1 MKRAVAI
8 NGSPRK
14 GGIVSQAL
22 DRCCDAAR
30 RAGFTVERF
39 DVFDMHIAPCRGCMR
54 CRPAS
59 GCALPEDDTHRLSEA
74 IRRADLIVIA
84 IPTYW
89 ANMPG
94 MLKTAFDR
102 LVTTFMGESPEGIP
116 QPRLNGRRAIVIAAC
131 SAPRLFD
138 MLTGQSRGAIK
149 AVGRIL
155 RTGGIRTR
163 SLSISGTRRLNGS
176 LPERSGRRICSLTES
191 VCAKIRK

>member
-8 NGSPRK
+8 NGSPRR

-22 DRCCDAAR
+22 DTACDAAR

-39 DVFDMHIAPCRGCMR
+39 DLFDMHITPCRGCMR
-54 CRPAS
+54 CRPEA
-59 GCALPEDDTHRLSEA
+59 GCALPEDDAHRLCEA

-84 IPTYW
+84 TPTYW

-102 LVTTFMGESPEGIP
+102 LVTTFMGESPAGLP
-116 QPRLNGRRAIVIAAC
+116 QPRLKGRRAIVIAAC

-138 MLTGQSRGAIK
+138 MLTGESRGAIR

-163 SLSISGTRRLNGS
+163 SLSIAGTRRFDGR
-176 LPERSGRRICSLTES
+176 LPERSGRRICSLTEA